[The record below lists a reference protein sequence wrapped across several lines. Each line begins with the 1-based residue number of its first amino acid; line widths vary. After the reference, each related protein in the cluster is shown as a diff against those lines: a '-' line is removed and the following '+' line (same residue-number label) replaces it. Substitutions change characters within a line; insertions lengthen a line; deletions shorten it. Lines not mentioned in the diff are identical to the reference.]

1 MKNIIVLGS
10 NSFAGSSFIN
20 YALNKNYKITGI
32 SRSKEK
38 SKLELK
44 YKDNLLKQK
53 NFKFYRLDINK
64 DINKIIKIIKK
75 IKKPVFVID
84 FAGQGMVAES
94 WNNPD
99 QWFKTNVISKIKLI
113 EELKKIKIN
122 KYIRISTPEVY
133 GSSSKMLLEE
143 NAHNP
148 TTPYA
153 LTHSTIDKYLKLQKK
168 EFNFPVLILR
178 FSNFYGEYQPIYR
191 IIPKTIIS
199 ILKGKKLS
207 LHGGGLSSRSFIY
220 IDDFSNAIFKA
231 INLKKQKQIV
241 INVSSKEIIT
251 IKDLVKTICKKMNTN
266 YKNIVKIS
274 KDRRAKDKK
283 YFMNSKRAKN
293 ILKWKPYF
301 EGINGFKKALHITTE
316 WYKNNPDFYKNYSK
330 KII

>member
-1 MKNIIVLGS
+1 MKHIIVLGS

-20 YALNKNYKITGI
+20 YALNKNYKIIGI

-38 SKLELK
+38 SKFELK
-44 YKDNLLKQK
+44 YKDNLLKKK

-64 DINKIIKIIKK
+64 DINRIIKIIKK
-75 IKKPVFVID
+75 IKNPVFIID

-99 QWFKTNVISKIKLI
+99 QWFKTNVISKINLI

-133 GSSSKMLLEE
+133 GSSNKPLLEE
-143 NAHNP
+143 NVDKP

-283 YFMNSKRAKN
+283 YFMNSKKAKN
-293 ILKWKPYF
+293 ILKWNNSISLDQGLNNTIKWYVKNF
-301 EGINGFKKALHITTE
+301 NKIKKFNE
-316 WYKNNPDFYKNYSK
+316 NYIH
-330 KII
+330 KI

>member
-20 YALNKNYKITGI
+20 YALNKNCKIIGI

-38 SKLELK
+38 SKLRLK
-44 YKDNLLKQK
+44 YKNNPLKKK
-53 NFKFYRLDINK
+53 NFSFYKLDINN
-64 DINKIIKIIKK
+64 DIYKIIKIIKK
-75 IKKPVFVID
+75 IKKPVFIID

-94 WNNPD
+94 WDKPS
-99 QWFKTNVISKIKLI
+99 QWFKTNVISKINFI
-113 EELKKIKIN
+113 EELKKIKIK

-143 NAHNP
+143 NAYNP

-153 LTHSTIDKYLKLQKK
+153 LTHTTIDEYLKLQKK

-199 ILKGKKLS
+199 ILKRKKLS
-207 LHGGGLSSRSFIY
+207 LHGGGLSIRSFIY

-231 INLKKQKQIV
+231 INLQTQKQMIL
-241 INVSSKEIIT
+241 NVSSKEIIT
-251 IKDLVKTICKKMNTN
+251 IKELVKKICKKMSTN

-283 YFMNSKRAKN
+283 YFMNSKKAKN
-293 ILKWKPYF
+293 ILKWDNKISLDQGLNNTIKWYVKNF
-301 EGINGFKKALHITTE
+301 NKIKKFNE
-316 WYKNNPDFYKNYSK
+316 NYIH
-330 KII
+330 KI